1 MMQST
6 QNRVAASRILAVGM
20 LLAALMA
27 ASLLLAS
34 SQATRIEGR
43 RKVVEQQNIVTV
55 SVEVQRPLAKRT

>member
-43 RKVVEQQNIVTV
+43 RKVVEQRNIVTV
-55 SVEVQRPLAKRT
+55 SVEVQRPLAKTT

>member
-55 SVEVQRPLAKRT
+55 SVEVQRPLTKRT